1 MNLSEH
7 FTLEEMMHS
16 ETGAR
21 NGLDNTPSDEQIE
34 NLKRVCAVLEQIRA
48 LVGKPITVTSGYRSE
63 AINSLLGSKNT
74 SQHRLGCAADIK
86 VAGMPVKQLFD
97 AIIQS
102 DIEYDQIIWEFDSWV
117 HISVPNTANDF
128 CRHSKLVIDKS
139 GTRAYS

>member
-7 FTLEEMMHS
+7 FSLEELTHS
-16 ETGAR
+16 DIGAR
-21 NGLDNTPSDEQIE
+21 HGLDNTPSDEQID
-34 NLKRVCAVLEQIRA
+34 NLKRVCALLEKIRA
-48 LVGKPITVTSGYRSE
+48 LIGRPVIVTSGYRSE
-63 AINSLLGSKNT
+63 AINSLLGSKNS

-86 VAGMPVKQLFD
+86 VQGMPIKQLFD

-102 DIEYDQIIWEFDSWV
+102 DIEYDQIILEFNSWV

-128 CRHSKLVIDKS
+128 CRHSKLVIDKN

>member
-7 FTLEEMMHS
+7 FTLEELTHS

-34 NLKRVCAVLEQIRA
+34 NLKRVCAMLEKVRA

-86 VAGMPVKQLFD
+86 VAGVPVKQLFD

-102 DIEYDQIIWEFDSWV
+102 DIEYDQIIWEFDAWV
-117 HISVPNTANDF
+117 HISVPNTPNDF
-128 CRHSKLVIDKS
+128 CRYSKLVIDKS

>member
-1 MNLSEH
+1 MQLSEH
-7 FTLEEMMHS
+7 FTLEEMTQS
-16 ETGAR
+16 QIGAR
-21 NGLDNTPSDEQIE
+21 HGIDNTPSDQEID
-34 NLKRVCAVLEQIRA
+34 NLKRVCAMLEKVRA
-48 LVGKPITVTSGYRSE
+48 LVGKPITVTSGYRAE

-86 VAGMPVKQLFD
+86 VAGMPIKQLFD

-102 DIEYDQIIWEFDSWV
+102 DIEYDQIILEYDAWV